1 MKLGNGNP
9 WDSTWRIKIQIMFL
23 WILSSRMNLLKQRNE
38 TTQALIMKA
47 IQALND
53 CTIKTQKNGKE
64 AA

>member
-1 MKLGNGNP
+1 
-9 WDSTWRIKIQIMFL
+9 MFL
-23 WILSSRMNLLKQRNE
+23 WILSSRMNLLKQRIE

-53 CTIKTQKNGKE
+53 CIIKTQKNGKE